1 MTYDRKSHMGSY
13 TTNMIN
19 KQRSYYRST
28 KDTEDDKEIYMI
40 YANSSKTSLWRTKR
54 ENIKYIRK
62 ISSCIIT
69 MVFG

>member
-1 MTYDRKSHMGSY
+1 MKIELY
-13 TTNMIN
+13 TADLAKI
-19 KQRSYYRST
+19 YYAV
-28 KDTEDDKEIYMI
+28 KDHVKIPPEDDKEIYMI